1 MTSLNQ
7 PASSQAMVSVAESPP
22 EEVLSNQAEL
32 HVSDAPFFQ
41 PDGLD
46 VLQPEPSVSQQ
57 ANVDMQTTDA
67 NGPVVSSTVE
77 MQHHLDNP
85 SASISLPDF
94 VVPHPRIFLDIC
106 AGVTRPLSQ
115 AILDK
120 GGSVLSFDILLDSRM
135 DLLNDASYEQ
145 LLRISASGQVEYG
158 AGSPSCSQYSRA
170 KFIPGGPPPL
180 RTPEYLDGV
189 PGLSSTDLLK
199 VQESYMMLFR
209 VVVCLTLIYNAGGHV
224 HLEQP
229 PSAMSWLEPCV
240 KKFLVLISA
249 CCTVMAA
256 CAYGKDWYKQWMFAA
271 SWPPIASLGKICTH
285 APGTHKSV
293 VGVLDDTG
301 QYLSRT
307 TACYPLDLAQ
317 AFANLVAPLL
327 GSPSRDWTWD
337 SWHELL
343 PKKALLAPPFGQE
356 DGGGLV
362 SNPDWSMGDRIAAD
376 SFKTL
381 RQSWLTRI
389 VDWRLD
395 KYISLFFN
403 HGEHTA
409 PPFSE
414 ETLAPFRQDLED
426 FLRLHG
432 IDIDWTIREHQPMH
446 LSILH
451 AFSKI
456 MADTDSALFPC
467 LIAGVGTG
475 FQHDIPRSNC
485 FPPMDRDTLED
496 VPLSAHHTNWNS
508 AEDDLDLT
516 RKLVQE
522 EVDKGWAFPFNG
534 TLEDAQQQFP
544 LGVSIGKL
552 GVAHSDG
559 RAPRLVLDNSVCGL
573 NSRCLIPERSTL
585 PSAKDV
591 LRTFPLRNFQGDH
604 LGFSLDV
611 KAAHKRIVI
620 REEEHGLLGFAVGA
634 QLYFYRVAPFGATFS
649 ASWWSRLGGFLLRLF
664 HGMIWL
670 PHVGLLYV
678 DDFLFYQSEFA
689 MPISATLLCILCQ
702 LTGIPISWG
711 KCELAATIQWI
722 GWSIHLGNGYIEIP
736 SKKIAKLLGYLQTMI
751 RSSRTSKKNLEKLIG
766 LAMWIT
772 QLWPYMRIWI
782 RHWYHDVFSVP
793 ATHFSIDNGDWRALP
808 AHLTDD
814 LIFRSKPQ
822 GTAIPIGGRLI
833 SVRRKSLT
841 SKADLLQVPIPSKR
855 IWLRI
860 RDPNSSKRTISEHS
874 MRIMHQFISWVSHM
888 SPMRPLTPKP
898 YWPGYAAADACAS
911 GTTCGIGGFIKSP
924 NNRVIW
930 FSEIYS
936 HEDFSKLQ
944 VQLSED
950 MQRSISAFET
960 LAQMAILFTAAK
972 FFPAHRVPICLKSL
986 SDNSGAESGSNKL
999 WSMTLPLA
1007 LFLEKLCLLSVSSG
1021 IEIDVNHIPGA
1032 QNDLADALSRWNQSD
1047 SPPCQF
1053 ALQDRL
1059 RISLSDLWLVRTS
1072 PSLHPF
1078 GVQIPWS
1085 LPT

>member
-1 MTSLNQ
+1 M
-7 PASSQAMVSVAESPP
+7 
-22 EEVLSNQAEL
+22 
-32 HVSDAPFFQ
+32 
-41 PDGLD
+41 
-46 VLQPEPSVSQQ
+46 
-57 ANVDMQTTDA
+57 
-67 NGPVVSSTVE
+67 
-77 MQHHLDNP
+77 
-85 SASISLPDF
+85 
-94 VVPHPRIFLDIC
+94 
-106 AGVTRPLSQ
+106 
-115 AILDK
+115 
-120 GGSVLSFDILLDSRM
+120 
-135 DLLNDASYEQ
+135 
-145 LLRISASGQVEYG
+145 
-158 AGSPSCSQYSRA
+158 
-170 KFIPGGPPPL
+170 
-180 RTPEYLDGV
+180 
-189 PGLSSTDLLK
+189 
-199 VQESYMMLFR
+199 
-209 VVVCLTLIYNAGGHV
+209 CLTLIYNAGGHV

-240 KKFLVLISA
+240 QKFLVLISA

-285 APGTHKSV
+285 APGTRKSV

-381 RQSWLTRI
+381 RQSWLTRL
-389 VDWRLD
+389 VEWRLD

-432 IDIDWTIREHQPMH
+432 KDIDWTIREHQPMH

-456 MADTDSALFPC
+456 MVDTDSALFPC

-485 FPPMDRDTLED
+485 FPPVDRDTLED

-559 RAPRLVLDNSVCGL
+559 RAFRLVLDNSVCGL

-664 HGMIWL
+664 HGVIWL

-722 GWSIHLGNGYIEIP
+722 GWSIHLGAGYIDIL

-833 SVRRKSLT
+833 SVRRKSFT
-841 SKADLLQVPIPSKR
+841 SKADLLQVPETRTRPNAPFLNIPC
-855 IWLRI
+855 
-860 RDPNSSKRTISEHS
+860 
-874 MRIMHQFISWVSHM
+874 VS
-888 SPMRPLTPKP
+888 
-898 YWPGYAAADACAS
+898 C
-911 GTTCGIGGFIKSP
+911 I
-924 NNRVIW
+924 N
-930 FSEIYS
+930 
-936 HEDFSKLQ
+936 
-944 VQLSED
+944 
-950 MQRSISAFET
+950 
-960 LAQMAILFTAAK
+960 
-972 FFPAHRVPICLKSL
+972 
-986 SDNSGAESGSNKL
+986 
-999 WSMTLPLA
+999 
-1007 LFLEKLCLLSVSSG
+1007 LFLG
-1021 IEIDVNHIPGA
+1021 FHIC
-1032 QNDLADALSRWNQSD
+1032 
-1047 SPPCQF
+1047 PP
-1053 ALQDRL
+1053 
-1059 RISLSDLWLVRTS
+1059 
-1072 PSLHPF
+1072 
-1078 GVQIPWS
+1078 
-1085 LPT
+1085 